1 MKKFFITTLLV
12 IALGSMTEMVA
23 QVHSKPALA
32 SGSIYDHNPHQQ
44 ELPYLQEPTRSLDDY
59 LNNNHPNNGNSNQG
73 TSSHS
78 GSSHNARSSSN
89 NQSNQNN
96 NPHTGTSNRNNRNS
110 SHR

>member
-44 ELPYLQEPTRSLDDY
+44 ELPYLQEPTRTLDDY
-59 LNNNHPNNGNSNQG
+59 LNK
-73 TSSHS
+73 
-78 GSSHNARSSSN
+78 
-89 NQSNQNN
+89 
-96 NPHTGTSNRNNRNS
+96 
-110 SHR
+110 HRYYDTDLEIITEIKPR